1 MFDRGILFSQEYGK
15 LFMTQIIFKPSNKSS
30 KYQNQPDLQSMIQTI
45 ISLCF
50 MKCMESQP
58 PLMVPIHIIMN
69 DYVPHESNWHARNI
83 K

>member
-1 MFDRGILFSQEYGK
+1 MFK
-15 LFMTQIIFKPSNKSS
+15 LSHKSS

-50 MKCMESQP
+50 MKCMESQT